1 MCTYLTEYIEPSSK
15 KKNSMTS
22 PQHYDY
28 YEEWPNSLDEKCICG
43 NS

>member
-1 MCTYLTEYIEPSSK
+1 
-15 KKNSMTS
+15 MTS

-28 YEEWPNSLDEKCICG
+28 YEEWLNSLDEKCIYG